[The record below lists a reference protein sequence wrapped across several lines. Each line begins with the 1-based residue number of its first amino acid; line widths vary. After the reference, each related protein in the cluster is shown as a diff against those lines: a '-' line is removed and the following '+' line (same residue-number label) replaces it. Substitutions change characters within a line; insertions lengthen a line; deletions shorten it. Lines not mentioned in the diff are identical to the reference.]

1 MMKTPSGLRPALSPA
16 PLPQAGEGKPWRWAL
31 AGALLGLAFTLLTQA
46 PARWL
51 AAGVASA
58 SGQVVQLADAQGT
71 VWNGSA
77 RLLLSGGAGSR
88 SLTALPGRVR
98 WALRPAW
105 GGLQA
110 QVRAD
115 CCTPAGPLA
124 ARIRARWDGAQVQM
138 ADGQTLW
145 PAQLLAGLGT
155 PMNTIEPQGELA
167 LSTQG
172 LSVEWFAGRLLLQ
185 GRAEFTARHMT
196 SRLSTVAPL
205 GSYRMVL
212 AGGSTPT
219 LELSTLEG
227 ALQLAGSGQW
237 AGPRLRFTGQ
247 AWATPGME
255 APLGNLLSLLGRMQD
270 GRAQISIG

>member
-1 MMKTPSGLRPALSPA
+1 MGANGARATLSLTPKEEKE
-16 PLPQAGEGKPWRWAL
+16 QKNPWRWAW

-51 AAGVASA
+51 AAGVDSA
-58 SGQVVQLADAQGT
+58 SGQVVQLADPQGT

-88 SLTALPGRVR
+88 SLTALPGRVH
-98 WALRPAW
+98 WTLRPAW

-110 QVRAD
+110 RVLAD

-124 ARIRARWDGAQVQM
+124 VRIGPRWGGAQVRV
-138 ADGQTLW
+138 ADSQSLW
-145 PAQLLAGLGT
+145 PAALLAGLGT

-172 LSVEWFAGRLLLQ
+172 LSVEWLAGRLVLQ
-185 GRAEFTARHMT
+185 GRAEFTVRHMS
-196 SRLSTVAPL
+196 SRLSTVQPL

-212 AGGSTPT
+212 AGGDTPT

-227 ALQLAGSGQW
+227 ALQLSGNGQW
-237 AGPRLRFTGQ
+237 AGSRLRFTGQ
-247 AWATPGME
+247 AWAAPGMD
-255 APLGNLLSLLGRMQD
+255 APLGPLLILLGHMRD

>member
-1 MMKTPSGLRPALSPA
+1 M
-16 PLPQAGEGKPWRWAL
+16 PWRWAW
-31 AGALLGLAFTLLTQA
+31 AGALIGLALTLLAQA

-51 AAGVASA
+51 AATVERA
-58 SGQVVQLADAQGT
+58 SGQVVQLADPQGT
-71 VWNGSA
+71 LWNGSA

-98 WALRPAW
+98 WTLRPAW

-110 QVRAD
+110 RVRAD
-115 CCTPAGPLA
+115 CCTPAGPLIM
-124 ARIRARWDGAQVQM
+124 RVRPRWGGAQMQV

-145 PAQLLAGLGT
+145 PAALLAGLGT
-155 PMNTIEPQGELA
+155 PMNTIEPQGELT

-172 LSVEWFAGRLLLQ
+172 LSVEWLAGRLLLQ

-205 GSYRMVL
+205 GSYRMAL
-212 AGGSTPT
+212 TGGDAPT

-227 ALQLAGSGQW
+227 ALQLSGSGQW
-237 AGPRLRFTGQ
+237 AGQRLRFTGE
-247 AWATPGME
+247 AWAAPGMQ
-255 APLGNLLSLLGRMQD
+255 APLGNLLSLLGRMQG
-270 GRAQISIG
+270 GRAQISLG

>member
-1 MMKTPSGLRPALSPA
+1 MRPTHTSFSLSPK
-16 PLPQAGEGKPWRWAL
+16 GEREQKTPWRWAL
-31 AGALLGLAFTLLTQA
+31 VGALLGLVFTLLTQA

-51 AAGVASA
+51 AAGVARA
-58 SGQVVQLADAQGT
+58 SGQVVQLADPQGT

-98 WALRPAW
+98 WTLRPAW
-105 GGLQA
+105 GGLHA

-124 ARIRARWDGAQVQM
+124 ARISARWGGAQVRV
-138 ADGQTLW
+138 ADGQSLW

-172 LSVEWFAGRLLLQ
+172 LSVEWLAGRLALQ

-196 SRLSTVAPL
+196 SRLSTVQPL
-205 GSYRMVL
+205 GSYRMAL
-212 AGGSTPT
+212 TGGDAPA

-227 ALQLAGSGQW
+227 ALQLTGSGQW
-237 AGPRLRFTGQ
+237 AGPRLHFTGQ

-255 APLGNLLSLLGRMQD
+255 APLGNLLSLLGRVQG